1 MVVDSIITLT
11 TLVAF
16 KQIRLPIY
24 SIILIFIEGKI
35 IDLIVEGVKSYKT
48 AFIVTNEVDGM
59 REYIIHEMK
68 RGGTLFVGKG
78 LYAGA
83 ERNMIYVS
91 LDRADLI
98 KLKDNLHRIDPT
110 AFVNLL
116 DSAEIM
122 GKGFKALPT
131 EE

>member
-1 MVVDSIITLT
+1 
-11 TLVAF
+11 
-16 KQIRLPIY
+16 
-24 SIILIFIEGKI
+24 
-35 IDLIVEGVKSYKT
+35 
-48 AFIVTNEVDGM
+48 
-59 REYIIHEMK
+59 MK

-78 LYAGA
+78 LYAGV